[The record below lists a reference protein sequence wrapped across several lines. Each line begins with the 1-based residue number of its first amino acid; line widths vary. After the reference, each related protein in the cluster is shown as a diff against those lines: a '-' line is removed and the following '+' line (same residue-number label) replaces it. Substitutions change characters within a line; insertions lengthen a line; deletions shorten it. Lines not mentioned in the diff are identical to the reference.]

1 MTIQDMRQE
10 VADVLTEQ
18 GFLASTYIPEQVY
31 PEQSIALVGFGDP
44 YLQPADN
51 QVYGA
56 FRADVRLKV
65 TVISP
70 VAITNEESTAALD
83 EVITDALQALAGT
96 DWEIESLEG
105 PGPFEA
111 TAFPAVNINIKNVLE
126 VTR

>member
-1 MTIQDMRQE
+1 MTIADMRQE
-10 VADVLTEQ
+10 VADVLTDK

-31 PEQSIALVGFGDP
+31 PEQAIALVGFGDP

-56 FRADVRLKV
+56 VRLDVRLKV
-65 TVISP
+65 TIISP
-70 VAITNEESTAALD
+70 IAGSNEEATAALD
-83 EVITDALQALAGT
+83 EVIVSALEALAGT
-96 DWEIESLEG
+96 DWGVESFEG
-105 PGPFEA
+105 PGPFET